1 MHNINEHLYSGCEI
15 LAKAEFCNGGGSV
28 KDRAAYFLIKDA
40 EEKGVCVLFF
50 FCKYSIFADA
60 IHTVL

>member
-1 MHNINEHLYSGCEI
+1 MIKYCCAGCEI

-40 EEKGVCVLFF
+40 EEKGYIFF
-50 FCKYSIFADA
+50 LNVKA
-60 IHTVL
+60 